1 MMVLVLRAVA
11 DLKKPCVE
19 PIKDPMPRPTAASS
33 SPRAAEKVLGHD
45 IPKVR
50 PTLAGVMWC
59 LLYLGLPVALIGN
72 LLDLMAQIL
81 LGWCIGFWCVI

>member
-1 MMVLVLRAVA
+1 MV
-11 DLKKPCVE
+11 
-19 PIKDPMPRPTAASS
+19 RPTAASS
-33 SPRAAEKVLGHD
+33 TSGTGERVMGHD

-50 PTLAGVMWC
+50 PTLAGLLWC